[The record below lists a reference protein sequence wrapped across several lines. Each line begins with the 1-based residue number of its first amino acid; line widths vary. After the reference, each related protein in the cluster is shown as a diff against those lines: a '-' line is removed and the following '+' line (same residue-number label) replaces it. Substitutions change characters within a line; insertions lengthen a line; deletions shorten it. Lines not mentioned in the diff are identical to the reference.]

1 MARVTLATI
10 AATLGISRTTV
21 SNAYNKPEELSPQL
35 RKKILDTAKE
45 LGYPG
50 PHPAARSLRT
60 QRTGSIGVLF
70 TDYLTYAFEDIASRD
85 FLAGIAEAS
94 YGSSNGL
101 TLIPAG
107 PEDFGDDIL
116 LNNYPVDGYIVYSVA
131 ADDPYLLSAKN
142 LQVPV
147 VICDQPA
154 GMADLPFVGIDDF
167 HAIQPAAQALVEA
180 GHRKIGILSIRL
192 DRKPNNG
199 VVEQQRLQNARLHV
213 QRSRVLGALEVF
225 AAHGIDQAEV
235 PIIERHI
242 NDATT
247 AYDAARE
254 MLESFPDRTAI
265 LCTTDSQALGVLAYA
280 AEAGIR
286 VPEDLSVTGF
296 DGIAPALDC
305 GLTTVIQPNKRKG
318 AAAAHLLQGLIDASL
333 AERASTPE
341 KVYLPTNYFK
351 GLTVAPPKE

>member
-10 AATLGISRTTV
+10 AHHLGISRTTV
-21 SNAYNKPEELSPQL
+21 SNAYNKPEELSPAL
-35 RKKILDTAKE
+35 REKILETAWE

-60 QRTGSIGVLF
+60 QRTGNIGVLF

-94 YGSSNGL
+94 FGSSNGL

-107 PEDFGDDIL
+107 PSDFGDSVV
-116 LNNYPVDGYIVYSVA
+116 LNNYPVDGFIVYSVA
-131 ADDPYLLSAKN
+131 ADDPHLASARN

-147 VICDQPA
+147 VVCDQPA
-154 GMADLPFVGIDDF
+154 GIMDLPFVGIDDYE
-167 HAIQPAAQALVEA
+167 AIQPAARALVEA
-180 GHRKIGILSIRL
+180 GHSKIGVLSIRL
-192 DRKPNNG
+192 SRKPNNG
-199 VVEQQRLQNARLHV
+199 PVSAERLAGATLDVQKRRVE
-213 QRSRVLGALEVF
+213 GALSVIG
-225 AAHGIDQAEV
+225 HEV

-242 NDATT
+242 NDAET

-254 MLESFPDRTAI
+254 MLETYPDRTAI

-280 AEAGIR
+280 RDHGIR

-296 DGIAPALDC
+296 DGIGDALARN
-305 GLTTVIQPNKRKG
+305 LTTIIQPNKRKG
-318 AAAAHLLQGLIDASL
+318 ATAANLLQKMIDKKPVEDRIL
-333 AERASTPE
+333 
-341 KVYLPTNYFK
+341 LPTTFNAGGTVQPP
-351 GLTVAPPKE
+351 GL